1 MKKKKDCSTLSWK
14 QSMTSSFVFL
24 IKIFVERNS
33 EVTNQFATWIVSY
46 LWSQYGHSLKI
57 FKIFEG

>member
-33 EVTNQFATWIVSY
+33 EVTNLQREYFLISHHNN
-46 LWSQYGHSLKI
+46 GHSLKI
-57 FKIFEG
+57 